1 MSIETIFKK
10 PAVLAGTALF
20 CCFLWGSAFP
30 AIILGYE
37 WLGITDLGSQILFAG
52 YRFFIA
58 GILTFGIG
66 CIMERRFLRIKLS
79 STPVIIR
86 QALLQT
92 TIQYFFFYVGLGHT
106 TGTKGSIINACAGF
120 VSIIAAHF
128 MIRGEHINRNK
139 IAGCLLG
146 FAGIIILNLAPGAID
161 GGFSFMGEGMILI
174 CTIIY
179 GISTVTMKQISHLES
194 PMAITAYQL
203 TIGGGLL
210 ILIGFFLGG
219 HFAIPTPAAAGLFF
233 YMCALSTVSFS
244 LWTLLIK
251 YNSVSRVAIYS
262 CAIPVFGTLLS
273 GIVLGEDILQLK
285 NLVALLLVSSGIYV
299 ANRIVARKKAITDN
313 LS

>member
-1 MSIETIFKK
+1 MSFEIFFKK

-20 CCFLWGSAFP
+20 CCLLWGSAFP

-37 WLGITDLGSQILFAG
+37 WFGIDDLGSQILFAG

-58 GILTFGIG
+58 GLLTFAAG
-66 CIMERRFLRIKLS
+66 CLMERRLLRIKLS
-79 STPVIIR
+79 STPAIIR

-92 TIQYFFFYVGLGHT
+92 TIQYFFFYIGLAHT

-128 MIRGEHINRNK
+128 MIRGEGLTRNK
-139 IAGCLLG
+139 VIGCLLG
-146 FAGIIILNLAPGAID
+146 FAGIIILNLSPGAID

-174 CTIIY
+174 CTIVY

-203 TIGGGLL
+203 TIGGALL
-210 ILIGFFLGG
+210 ILIGLIFGG
-219 HFAIPTPAAAGLFF
+219 HFAIPSPAAAGLFF
-233 YMCALSTVSFS
+233 YMCALSTVAFS

-251 YNSVSRVAIYS
+251 YNPVSRVAIYS

-273 GIVLGEDILQLK
+273 GLILGEDILQLK

-299 ANRIVARKKAITDN
+299 ANAVTEKKKTLHH